1 MPRSDDAAHL
11 STLPAALPCARGPD
25 AQMVA
30 GIDKAA
36 GSPLCAW
43 AGCGGGQLHRAD
55 VRLSPVRVGR
65 ILVDQAICAAVGDGA
80 ITRAGWPP
88 DISGWSSR
96 FNISTGCHR
105 LLKGGRWSC
114 VDSTGV

>member
-1 MPRSDDAAHL
+1 
-11 STLPAALPCARGPD
+11 
-25 AQMVA
+25 MVA

-36 GSPLCAW
+36 GSPLCAWAGYHQSRRTHLSGSPLCAW